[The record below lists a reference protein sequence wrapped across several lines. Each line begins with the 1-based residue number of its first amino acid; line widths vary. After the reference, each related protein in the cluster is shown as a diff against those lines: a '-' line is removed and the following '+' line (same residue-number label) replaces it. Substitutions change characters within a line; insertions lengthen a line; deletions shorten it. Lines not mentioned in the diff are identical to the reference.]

1 MRCPVV
7 YPFPSAEAYLW
18 LPAMLWW
25 ISPAAGVTGG
35 SVESF
40 LVMTSDW
47 RSARARRFAM
57 SVSACSSVYGSPVTR
72 HHLRSAVATTSHGD
86 SGTQLKVT
94 VHSNALMSSE
104 YPMTSCD
111 AVV

>member
-47 RSARARRFAM
+47 RAARGRRFPT
-57 SVSACSSVYGSPVTR
+57 SVSARSGVYGSPAHR
-72 HHLRSAVATTSHGD
+72 HHPPRALAATSPGL
-86 SGTQLKVT
+86 SGAQLKGNLPP
-94 VHSNALMSSE
+94 NALVSS
-104 YPMTSCD
+104 P
-111 AVV
+111 

>member
-25 ISPAAGVTGG
+25 ISPAAGVFGG

-40 LVMTSDW
+40 LVVTSDW
-47 RSARARRFAM
+47 RAAGGRGIARVLFACSRADGAPTPRCHPRRARRTTFHR
-57 SVSACSSVYGSPVTR
+57 GPRRQVTGAG
-72 HHLRSAVATTSHGD
+72 HPTALLATS
-86 SGTQLKVT
+86 
-94 VHSNALMSSE
+94 
-104 YPMTSCD
+104 
-111 AVV
+111 